1 MCGSLGTCYTGVSD
15 ECSGD
20 GSHVQVHVERSHS
33 ARNGVMALASL
44 GESLTQEWV
53 GLLGA
58 AVEAV
63 FRRQQGS
70 HCSHHAGKQVSI
82 SGAAKGWHGCKS
94 PGVRRLTGDAGR
106 SDSAFGAVCLS
117 GTSCRAHRVFVS
129 RGESVCRGHRAAGA
143 ELQQASRPAPG
154 GEEDGHPVLC
164 SVAG

>member
-1 MCGSLGTCYTGVSD
+1 MLRRWFPCPGTC
-15 ECSGD
+15 
-20 GSHVQVHVERSHS
+20 
-33 ARNGVMALASL
+33 
-44 GESLTQEWV
+44 GEVTSSQEWGHGASQPWREPHSRV
-53 GLLGA
+53 GQQSDLGV

-63 FRRQQGS
+63 FRKQQGS

-129 RGESVCRGHRAAGA
+129 RGESVCRGRRAAGA
-143 ELQQASRPAPG
+143 ELQQAPQPAPG
-154 GEEDGHPVLC
+154 GEEDGYSVLC